1 VITSMLILAQAAPA
15 PTNYGS
21 ISGELIIALIGAV
34 STAIVLV
41 RSKGREKQAH
51 ERGRKEG
58 ATQVEVQGDI
68 NTREHVELVTK
79 AQLDERMEALE
90 NDIHE
95 IKTALSKE
103 RDTARDSLGKV
114 HARLDKVMENQA
126 NSRGELNQISLNVQ
140 RLLDIT
146 TKPPRRG

>member
-1 VITSMLILAQAAPA
+1 MLSLLILAATAAPSHD
-15 PTNYGS
+15 YGS
-21 ISGELIIALIGAV
+21 IRGELLLALIGAIA
-34 STAIVLV
+34 TAYVTI
-41 RSKGREKQAH
+41 RSKTLQKQAL

-79 AQLDERMEALE
+79 AQLDERMQALE
-90 NDIHE
+90 DDIHE
-95 IKTALSKE
+95 IKNALSKE

-140 RLLDIT
+140 RLLDIN
-146 TKPPRRG
+146 TKPRTGR